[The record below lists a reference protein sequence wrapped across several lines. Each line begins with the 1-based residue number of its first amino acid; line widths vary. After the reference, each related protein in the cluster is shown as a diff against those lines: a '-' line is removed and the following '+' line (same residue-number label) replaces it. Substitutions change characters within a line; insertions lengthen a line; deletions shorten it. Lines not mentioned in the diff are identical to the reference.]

1 MKGIIL
7 AAIFAASVLGTQA
20 SSYAAL
26 DLLKKGSLA
35 TSAQVTKI
43 LGFAPQRK
51 ETAWTGDP
59 GYGWQGSDF
68 YVYAIE
74 RQGVIVDLL
83 FYKENQEKNQLVAL
97 TSKDKAAVPEVAAN
111 LFFAKHISW
120 IEKVSSDNGKQVVS
134 TVGTHTLIQ
143 TDLPD
148 GGLQFRT
155 GEMLALETR
164 LKLTET
170 TACYPF

>member
-1 MKGIIL
+1 
-7 AAIFAASVLGTQA
+7 
-20 SSYAAL
+20 
-26 DLLKKGSLA
+26 
-35 TSAQVTKI
+35 
-43 LGFAPQRK
+43 
-51 ETAWTGDP
+51 
-59 GYGWQGSDF
+59 
-68 YVYAIE
+68 
-74 RQGVIVDLL
+74 
-83 FYKENQEKNQLVAL
+83 VAL